1 MKNENEFVWKPWEDA
16 GENIPEILPISEPP
30 CKYCKYFK
38 PHHQTIVLI
47 GEGELFSRFDAC
59 IAENMYGDFSCYESD
74 IEELEDE
81 S

>member
-1 MKNENEFVWKPWEDA
+1 MKKEEEFVWQPGKETKNYP
-16 GENIPEILPISEPP
+16 PEILPIREPP

-38 PHHQTIVLI
+38 PHHKTHVLI
-47 GEGELFSRFDAC
+47 GEGELFSRFTAC
-59 IAENMYGDFSCYESD
+59 IAEKMYGDFSCYKSD